1 MSASV
6 RVRLIVALVA
16 LAAAGT
22 AVGVTLAT
30 RTDVAKQTSKPPPY
44 AADPTA
50 RPEIARAVQE
60 ALRAWPA
67 GTVRRLRILAER
79 YPRSGLVR
87 LELGLALV
95 LTGQQADATK
105 AWLDAERV
113 QPDSPSAV
121 RAQDL
126 RHPNTPPDLP
136 PFVPSFSQPTSA
148 VQARLLRGA
157 AFQQALRPRLG
168 RTRVRGGSGSRAGRP
183 RGPHGRGRRALRQ
196 GPAGPGVFAPRT
208 PGSPV
213 PARADRSLPSRPPP
227 DLLRGRGP
235 GPTGVGP
242 RPLARPRNPARKK
255 GGYASESRS
264 KVLGPVRTKMSRSAY
279 SVRPSQVAQCGIAKA
294 PVLEGGTE

>member
-30 RTDVAKQTSKPPPY
+30 RTDVAEQTSKPPPY

-50 RPEIARAVQE
+50 RPEIARAIQE

-126 RHPNTPPDLP
+126 R
-136 PFVPSFSQPTSA
+136 
-148 VQARLLRGA
+148 
-157 AFQQALRPRLG
+157 
-168 RTRVRGGSGSRAGRP
+168 
-183 RGPHGRGRRALRQ
+183 
-196 GPAGPGVFAPRT
+196 
-208 PGSPV
+208 
-213 PARADRSLPSRPPP
+213 
-227 DLLRGRGP
+227 
-235 GPTGVGP
+235 
-242 RPLARPRNPARKK
+242 
-255 GGYASESRS
+255 
-264 KVLGPVRTKMSRSAY
+264 
-279 SVRPSQVAQCGIAKA
+279 
-294 PVLEGGTE
+294 

>member
-95 LTGQQADATK
+95 LTGEQADAAK
-105 AWLDAERV
+105 AWQDAERV

-157 AFQQALRPRLG
+157 AFQQALRPVSAEREFEAAAALAPADPEALTAAAVGLYDKDRPALAFSHLG
-168 RTRVRGGSGSRAGRP
+168 PLVSRFPHAQTVRFHLGLLLIYFGDVGRARRELALARSQGPRTP
-183 RGPHGRGRRALRQ
+183 LGRRADMLLK
-196 GPAGPGVFAPRT
+196 AGQK
-208 PGSPV
+208 S
-213 PARADRSLPSRPPP
+213 
-227 DLLRGRGP
+227 
-235 GPTGVGP
+235 
-242 RPLARPRNPARKK
+242 
-255 GGYASESRS
+255 
-264 KVLGPVRTKMSRSAY
+264 
-279 SVRPSQVAQCGIAKA
+279 
-294 PVLEGGTE
+294 

>member
-30 RTDVAKQTSKPPPY
+30 RTDVAEQTSKPPPY

-50 RPEIARAVQE
+50 RPEVARAVQE
-60 ALRAWPA
+60 ALQAWPA

-79 YPRSGLVR
+79 YPQSGLVR
-87 LELGLALV
+87 LELGLALA

-157 AFQQALRPRLG
+157 AFQQALRPLSAEREFEAAAALAPADPEALTAAAVGLYDKDRPALAFSHLG
-168 RTRVRGGSGSRAGRP
+168 PLVRRFPHAQTVRFHLGLLLIYFGDVGRARRELALARAQGPRTP
-183 RGPHGRGRRALRQ
+183 LGRRADTLLK
-196 GPAGPGVFAPRT
+196 AGQK
-208 PGSPV
+208 S
-213 PARADRSLPSRPPP
+213 
-227 DLLRGRGP
+227 
-235 GPTGVGP
+235 
-242 RPLARPRNPARKK
+242 
-255 GGYASESRS
+255 
-264 KVLGPVRTKMSRSAY
+264 
-279 SVRPSQVAQCGIAKA
+279 
-294 PVLEGGTE
+294 